1 MPKRS
6 TLLTLAAVLGSAAL
20 TASAATYPQTVTH
33 SAGTTTIPR
42 QPLRVV
48 ALGPHALDLLLS
60 IGVQPVGYG
69 EASTF
74 LKTPAFGSP
83 IRDIKYLGS
92 RVTSTPVNVGDRFNP
107 NLEILTSLRPDLIVG
122 ETYAS
127 PVYPQLSRIAPTLL
141 LDGIDR
147 NAWQKTL
154 PTLARALNREAAYR
168 SALNTYNRGVQSTRA
183 QLTAFGR
190 KRVLVVWTT
199 GGDARNTFTISGSD
213 DWTGGLLRDAGL
225 NVIDGEKKDAVVS
238 VEGLAAINPDAVI
251 VLAAGTSTPT
261 RARAEWNAGAITSRL
276 RASQAGQVYFFDYH
290 LFRRIRGPIAAQL
303 VERELLRALR

>member
-1 MPKRS
+1 M
-6 TLLTLAAVLGSAAL
+6 
-20 TASAATYPQTVTH
+20 
-33 SAGTTTIPR
+33 
-42 QPLRVV
+42 RVV

-83 IRDIKYLGS
+83 IRDIRYLGS
-92 RVTSTPVNVGDRFNP
+92 RVTSAPVNVGDRFNP
-107 NLEILTSLRPDLIVG
+107 NLEILTSLRPDLIIG
-122 ETYAS
+122 ETYAAN
-127 PVYPQLSRIAPTLL
+127 VYPQLSRIAPTLL

-154 PTLARALNREAAYR
+154 PTLARVLNREAAYR
-168 SALNTYNRGVQSTRA
+168 AALTTYNKGVQGTRA
-183 QLTAFGR
+183 QLTAFSR
-190 KRVLVVWTT
+190 KRVLVVWTA

-213 DWTGGLLRDAGL
+213 DWTGGLLRDVGL
-225 NVIDGEKKDAVVS
+225 NVIDGQKKDAVVS
-238 VEGLAAINPDAVI
+238 VEGLAALDPDAVI

-261 RARAEWNAGAITSRL
+261 RARAEWTAGAITSRL

>member
-1 MPKRS
+1 MHKRLI
-6 TLLTLAAVLGSAAL
+6 TTAVTAAL
-20 TASAATYPQTVTH
+20 CSASAGTYPQTVTH
-33 SAGTTTIPR
+33 SAGTTTITR

-92 RVTSTPVNVGDRFNP
+92 RVTSAPVNVGDRFNP
-107 NLEILTSLRPDLIVG
+107 NLEILTALRPDLIVG

-127 PVYPQLSRIAPTLL
+127 NVYPQLSRIAPTLL

-168 SALNTYNRGVQSTRA
+168 SALTAYTKSVESTRA
-183 QLTAFGR
+183 QLASFGK

-199 GGDARNTFTISGSD
+199 GGDTRNTFTISGSD

-251 VLAAGTSTPT
+251 VLAAGTSTPS

-303 VERELLRALR
+303 VERQLVKTLR